1 MITAGSGGGNTG
13 SSVSTTQ
20 GLGVSR
26 ATNFS
31 SQVWRDV
38 DPTFVDEPSSNSTN
52 YTYSL
57 WVR

>member
-1 MITAGSGGGNTG
+1 MITAGAGGNNTG
-13 SSVSTTQ
+13 ASVSTTQ

-31 SQVWRDV
+31 SQVWRDI
-38 DPTFVDEPSSNSTN
+38 DPTFADEPTSNSTD
-52 YTYSL
+52 YTYSI